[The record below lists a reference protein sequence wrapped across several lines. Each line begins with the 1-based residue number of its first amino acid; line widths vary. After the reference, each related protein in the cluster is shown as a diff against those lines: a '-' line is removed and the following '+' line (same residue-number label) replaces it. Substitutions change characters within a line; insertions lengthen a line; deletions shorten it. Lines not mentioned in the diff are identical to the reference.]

1 MDKKDN
7 KSHQWWND
15 FLMTIIATTLS
26 IVLTFGTAALVD
38 RKKEANSRRQMT
50 MSILYDLK
58 TSLEQ
63 MQECDSALRVG
74 LELQIALAGDPS
86 SVNAQKYYFSP
97 TVRTLEFNE
106 TFEKIFSSNIETF
119 NTLDNVLF
127 VEKVSDFYYQRQL
140 YSDDVIGSFRHDLNE
155 AFASWT
161 IDKALKLDYSSTVFM
176 SGIMMSHMKAIFEQC
191 KELMGVD
198 DDDLTAFTQIRQQQR
213 QSRFYSD
220 SILEVY
226 KQEML
231 ENVMRLQEA
240 QDGAGS
246 GSGR

>member
-1 MDKKDN
+1 MDNKDN
-7 KSHQWWND
+7 KKSQWWKD
-15 FLMTIIATTLS
+15 FLMTIIATTIS

-63 MQECDSALRVG
+63 IEACDSALRVG
-74 LELQIALAGDPS
+74 MELQIALAGDPS
-86 SVNAQKYYFSP
+86 SLNTTKYHFSP
-97 TVRTLEFNE
+97 TVRITEFNE
-106 TFEKIFSSNIETF
+106 TTEKIFSSNIETF

-127 VEKVSDFYYQRQL
+127 VEKVSDFYFQRHL
-140 YSDDVIGSFRHDLNE
+140 YNDKVIGLLRHDLEE

-161 IDKALKLDYSSTVFM
+161 IESALKLDYSGTIFM
-176 SGIMMSHMKAIFEQC
+176 SSIALSHMKVTYEQC

-198 DDDLTAFTQIRQQQR
+198 DDDLTAFTQSRQR
-213 QSRFYSD
+213 QLSSQNNPD
-220 SILEVY
+220 SILDAY

-231 ENVMRLQEA
+231 DNVMRLQEA
-240 QDGAGS
+240 QESTADGK
-246 GSGR
+246 